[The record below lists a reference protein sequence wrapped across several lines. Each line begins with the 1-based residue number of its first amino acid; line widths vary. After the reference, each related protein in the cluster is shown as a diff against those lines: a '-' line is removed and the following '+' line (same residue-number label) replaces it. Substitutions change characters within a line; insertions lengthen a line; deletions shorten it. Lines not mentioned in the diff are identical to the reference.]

1 LVGRDAVD
9 DNRISWRAK
18 DKMDDDFLDCRFFL
32 ATSGVKLPL
41 KLVNQIE
48 PEALTNR
55 NTYIRAFYDQGGR
68 LQRFQKI
75 VYGDVELSHVYAY
88 DEAGQLRR
96 AEILMLDEEPTVL
109 TFDGVAP

>member
-1 LVGRDAVD
+1 
-9 DNRISWRAK
+9 
-18 DKMDDDFLDCRFFL
+18 
-32 ATSGVKLPL
+32 LPL

-55 NTYIRAFYDQGGR
+55 NTYIRAFFDESGR
-68 LQRFQKI
+68 LSRFQKI
-75 VYGDVELSHVYAY
+75 VYGDVELSHDYQY
-88 DEAGQLRR
+88 DVSGQLRR

>member
-1 LVGRDAVD
+1 MSEFADE
-9 DNRISWRAK
+9 S
-18 DKMDDDFLDCRFFL
+18 LDCRFFL

-55 NTYIRAFYDQGGR
+55 NTYIRAFYDAGGR
-68 LQRFQKI
+68 LSRFQKI
-75 VYGDVELSHVYAY
+75 VYGDVELSHVYDY
-88 DEAGQLRR
+88 DAAGQLRR

-109 TFDGVAP
+109 TFDGAAP

>member
-1 LVGRDAVD
+1 MSEFAD
-9 DNRISWRAK
+9 DSR
-18 DKMDDDFLDCRFFL
+18 DCRFFL
-32 ATSGVKLPL
+32 ATSGIKLPL

-55 NTYIRAFYDQGGR
+55 NTYIRAFFDESGR
-68 LQRFQKI
+68 LSRFQKI
-75 VYGDVELSHVYAY
+75 VYGDVELSHDYQY
-88 DEAGQLRR
+88 DVSGQLRR

>member
-1 LVGRDAVD
+1 MSEFAD
-9 DNRISWRAK
+9 DSR
-18 DKMDDDFLDCRFFL
+18 DCRFFL

-55 NTYIRAFYDQGGR
+55 NTYIRAFYDEGGR
-68 LQRFQKI
+68 LSRFQKI
-75 VYGDVELSHVYAY
+75 VYGDVELSHAYDY
-88 DEAGQLRR
+88 DEAGHLRR

-109 TFDGVAP
+109 TFDGATP

>member
-1 LVGRDAVD
+1 LVGRDAVN
-9 DNRISWRAK
+9 DNRISLRAK
-18 DKMDDDFLDCRFFL
+18 DKMDDDSLDCRFFL